1 MSFSINSTENIT
13 PGSNLNH
20 PTFSDL
26 VNNYVYYHMV
36 MDNKDAKLW
45 KNIPPLYSNYQPIE
59 NVAADII
66 QNAKE
71 YVKGGSITLRIP
83 VSKLYTCDANL
94 HFTEGTA
101 SPTKIGYDRLYKID
115 EIKRKSK
122 QFMKAKDGFSPNSE
136 ILHAMVR
143 WIYDDNG
150 NVVGFALCKDRGNL
164 RSFMALSSNA
174 GNDVEV
180 CVTLDF
186 HDVNANMSI
195 DDIIAIEAEIFTEDG
210 IDRRGLDQK
219 TRFRAGYTAKRKKQV
234 AQKEWID
241 KNLKVDFGNV
251 INSER
256 LLNGL
261 KPHPHEL
268 SSLEKLDFSEEGQPG
283 GYISKYGSE
292 NIILAVNL
300 MKEIMS
306 ERKDTGQIVISGVN
320 SLAKAF
326 YFLSSTPETLGKVS
340 NYFTKGIA
348 TKDEIFDALKWIY
361 CQVKPQRR
369 ANVPVKFVKDITDLY
384 KGNEKDTT
392 LLGVLAFLPDLLED
406 LKETKGKQNN
416 YTVSH
421 PCVEAYLDRIR
432 ETHMR
437 TEAVNRL
444 TKYLNA

>member
-136 ILHAMVR
+136 ILHAMV
-143 WIYDDNG
+143 
-150 NVVGFALCKDRGNL
+150 
-164 RSFMALSSNA
+164 
-174 GNDVEV
+174 
-180 CVTLDF
+180 

-416 YTVSH
+416 YTVAH